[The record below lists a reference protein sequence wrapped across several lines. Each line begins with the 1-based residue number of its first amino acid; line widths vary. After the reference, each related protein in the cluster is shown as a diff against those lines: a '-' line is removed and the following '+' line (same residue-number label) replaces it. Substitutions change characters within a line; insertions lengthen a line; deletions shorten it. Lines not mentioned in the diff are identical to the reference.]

1 MNTTLLVIY
10 ASRTL
15 AICLRYTFES
25 IQIVDSL
32 NNSLRHSSTLWQFVP
47 SYGPLAAS
55 WVRLSIPD
63 YWLRHVIDSLYVGN
77 HFDGLWITS
86 LPGPLMWSE
95 VFFSQTHNVS
105 HSDPVGFVEDFV
117 LGIPFRIFIPKTDL
131 GSRVSP
137 EPYIIVSASV
147 KVLSLRDKLMTR

>member
-77 HFDGLWITS
+77 HSDGLWITS
-86 LPGPLMWSE
+86 LAGPLMWSE
-95 VFFSQTHNVS
+95 VFF
-105 HSDPVGFVEDFV
+105 F
-117 LGIPFRIFIPKTDL
+117 
-131 GSRVSP
+131 
-137 EPYIIVSASV
+137 
-147 KVLSLRDKLMTR
+147 SLRHTTFHIVIQSVCWGFRPRNTVQNFHSENGFRESCLPGALHICFSIRESSFPSR